1 MCVSDLRWTVTET
14 LINTE
19 KLSRIAC
26 VTIRTK
32 WESGENVTCFC
43 RSLCGNQGAFR
54 EASALSNRK
63 ACVSSLWSNL
73 KVRKCSNRARAQWFS
88 SDTGRVSAVKQMCS
102 ALAFPRWG
110 LSSGTEINST
120 KEINAL
126 RLFVISRRRRLHNK
140 KPGDGGAS
148 DTGEEEMM
156 ESHRGRLERDERHGK
171 RTREKNPASERL
183 LLELSC

>member
-1 MCVSDLRWTVTET
+1 MCVSDRRWTVTET

-73 KVRKCSNRARAQWFS
+73 KVRKCSNRARAQWFG

-126 RLFVISRRRRLHNK
+126 RLFVISDCVSL
-140 KPGDGGAS
+140 GGGGF
-148 DTGEEEMM
+148 TI
-156 ESHRGRLERDERHGK
+156 
-171 RTREKNPASERL
+171 KNPEMEERRIQ
-183 LLELSC
+183 EKRKWWKVIGDV